1 MRGARMVLT
10 AVRRK
15 KEAQRKA
22 LLEMQNQKDEAELN
36 AWFEKYD
43 KEANEHLSRSEV
55 ENLLT
60 EVKRELLG
68 DPNAVVRPE
77 LLERI
82 MKTFDISGDGQIEKQ
97 HALGAVKKYKAILKN
112 EALLDELFTKH
123 DQDHSGTLSSPQLK
137 ALLTELSG
145 EMSNTPKVTDA
156 DVEWVQG
163 KCQKQA
169 GEALN
174 RLELNMAVAVWKEA
188 AKYVVAEPEEH
199 TSSMAC
205 VLL

>member
-1 MRGARMVLT
+1 MVLT

-22 LLEMQNQKDEAELN
+22 LLEMQNKKDEEELN

-43 KEANEHLSRSEV
+43 KESNDHLSQAEV

-60 EVKRELLG
+60 AVKRELLQ
-68 DPNAVVRPE
+68 DQTAVVRPE
-77 LLERI
+77 LLEKI
-82 MKTFDISGDGQIEKQ
+82 MKTFDVTGDGQIEKQ

-112 EALLDELFTKH
+112 EAQLDELFTKH
-123 DQDHSGTLSSPQLK
+123 DTDKSGNLSSEQLK
-137 ALLTELSG
+137 ALLVDISADMPNE
-145 EMSNTPKVTDA
+145 PKVTDA
-156 DVEWVQG
+156 DVTWVQD
-163 KCQKQA
+163 KCKKQA
-169 GEALN
+169 GDALN

-188 AKYVVAEPEEH
+188 AKYVQPEPEE
-199 TSSMAC
+199 TKSSAC